1 MANSLPPN
9 AAPTPLKQIAF
20 AFPFRKKGQGNGTS
34 ATDVTDEH
42 DMYLLLKQ
50 EPSGTFAVS
59 GNGMWH
65 GGIHISEAGAGQA
78 LDVKGGVRC
87 IADGEVIAWR
97 LNRKYLVSTL
107 RPQNGQAEINA
118 QYSTGF
124 ALVQHSMEF
133 PRGKK
138 LTFFSLYMHLQDYA
152 GYEADPALPW
162 PGYWSAKYQVTQD
175 TVDKPTTSAGGQ
187 AASTDQTGLRVRA
200 SKPHGATVG
209 ILPQGTLVSLSKRE
223 GDWGQIAEDP
233 GALLAPKVGGYVAS
247 SAAVGKWIF
256 LGKEHGHAGHVVKS
270 VMPDSVFD
278 CVNVVPE
285 AQRTPVKAGDVL
297 GYLGRYDSLRDQTSN
312 RMVHIE
318 VFSDD
323 SIKQFILDGRAGVN
337 ANITT
342 PANWSQLGL
351 SADPTILRVAAGTTL
366 YDKDPVAGTPPQA
379 GAPAKQTDVIQVE
392 AFAVLQKG
400 TGNSFLETRPG
411 NDGQKRRWW
420 KVESADAHRS
430 AISGWVREQ
439 SFAGGTVTREY
450 PQSWIDFKCHDE
462 DHDRTHTIF
471 ASTADYVAYAAGS
484 DDPTAGSIGKLS
496 PLMTAIYRALYPTG
510 DGAHAVNDLRNAGQ
524 NPQGS
529 PFPWVAFRASRLVP
543 KHESEWA
550 NPGKWQELVSAIEE
564 RTGPQPEHE
573 EEKKRIAKLVW
584 WDEVKAGVTGFP
596 EPDVFHIH
604 PVALV
609 GNFFVDTET
618 YTCGCCMS
626 VTGTRFK
633 KDDHTYWYGPQHSG
647 SIRLGDC
654 PALATM
660 RTNGTLSETEER
672 ILRAMSQNEGH
683 VDTVQAIDKAIIS
696 AGAMQKTIRGAESR
710 GELAT
715 QIAAFRDA
723 HPAEYQRYFAN
734 CGWTVTDSG
743 STASLGYENA
753 TFTNGVRIIGDELY
767 TALRRVC
774 SIHTFGQPVECP
786 PVASMAH
793 AVSSPL
799 YQELQ
804 VKDFVDRLNHAIGKT
819 PSGYAYQIKDYIRS
833 PLGRATVLD
842 QDVNAPGATANSMKA
857 SLDRFFQH
865 NPHVSRNPAEWGTD
879 GTAYEASI
887 LQDYG
892 PSRYMAHVNGVSV
905 APQRYQHLVQALG
918 MPS

>member
-1 MANSLPPN
+1 
-9 AAPTPLKQIAF
+9 
-20 AFPFRKKGQGNGTS
+20 
-34 ATDVTDEH
+34 
-42 DMYLLLKQ
+42 
-50 EPSGTFAVS
+50 
-59 GNGMWH
+59 
-65 GGIHISEAGAGQA
+65 
-78 LDVKGGVRC
+78 
-87 IADGEVIAWR
+87 
-97 LNRKYLVSTL
+97 
-107 RPQNGQAEINA
+107 
-118 QYSTGF
+118 
-124 ALVQHSMEF
+124 
-133 PRGKK
+133 
-138 LTFFSLYMHLQDYA
+138 
-152 GYEADPALPW
+152 
-162 PGYWSAKYQVTQD
+162 
-175 TVDKPTTSAGGQ
+175 
-187 AASTDQTGLRVRA
+187 
-200 SKPHGATVG
+200 
-209 ILPQGTLVSLSKRE
+209 
-223 GDWGQIAEDP
+223 
-233 GALLAPKVGGYVAS
+233 
-247 SAAVGKWIF
+247 
-256 LGKEHGHAGHVVKS
+256 
-270 VMPDSVFD
+270 MPDSVFD

-609 GNFFVDTET
+609 GNFQSVCIPLATAMIWALTITSGFEGGRALNYAAIADNSDGQCMSYGVVQFAAGQRQLGPLLEAMRDKDEAAFKACFDSASNYATLEAAVTSGNKNALVNWAINQQRNNSNWGKPFQKLAENPDFQQIQIEQASEKYHAGVMRCVNFLRTLSPTLIQSVEVATYCALYDLAVQQGSLDKAADEIRSRVLSDAPTTQEALVRIAVEERAKTANHSSVADCFSRRIGIIQQST
-618 YTCGCCMS
+618 YTYTAYG
-626 VTGTRFK
+626 VTKSRSNPNF
-633 KDDHTYWYGPQHSG
+633 
-647 SIRLGDC
+647 
-654 PALATM
+654 
-660 RTNGTLSETEER
+660 N
-672 ILRAMSQNEGH
+672 
-683 VDTVQAIDKAIIS
+683 IIS
-696 AGAMQKTIRGAESR
+696 HDRKN
-710 GELAT
+710 
-715 QIAAFRDA
+715 
-723 HPAEYQRYFAN
+723 YV
-734 CGWTVTDSG
+734 CG
-743 STASLGYENA
+743 
-753 TFTNGVRIIGDELY
+753 I
-767 TALRRVC
+767 
-774 SIHTFGQPVECP
+774 
-786 PVASMAH
+786 
-793 AVSSPL
+793 
-799 YQELQ
+799 
-804 VKDFVDRLNHAIGKT
+804 
-819 PSGYAYQIKDYIRS
+819 
-833 PLGRATVLD
+833 
-842 QDVNAPGATANSMKA
+842 
-857 SLDRFFQH
+857 
-865 NPHVSRNPAEWGTD
+865 
-879 GTAYEASI
+879 
-887 LQDYG
+887 
-892 PSRYMAHVNGVSV
+892 
-905 APQRYQHLVQALG
+905 
-918 MPS
+918 